1 MRKVILGLAVSL
13 DGFIEAPQGEFDWCF
28 TDQDYG
34 MSAFLKNIDAVF
46 YGRKS
51 YEMMMQF
58 GGSDPWKGTKSYVFS
73 NTWTKPDNAF
83 ELVSKDVVVRVKQ
96 IKQAKGKDIWLFGGA
111 SLTAYLMEAGL
122 VDEIW
127 LSVHPILLGAGKPL
141 FSGSGKRVQLK
152 LIETKSY
159 ETGLV
164 SLRYIV
170 V

>member
-1 MRKVILGLAVSL
+1 
-13 DGFIEAPQGEFDWCF
+13 
-28 TDQDYG
+28 
-34 MSAFLKNIDAVF
+34 
-46 YGRKS
+46 
-51 YEMMMQF
+51 MMQF

-73 NTWTKPDNAF
+73 NTWTTKPDNAF
-83 ELVSKDVVVRVKQ
+83 ELVSKDVVHRVKQ
-96 IKQAKGKDIWLFGGA
+96 IKQAEGKDIWLFGGA
-111 SLTAYLMEAGL
+111 SLTASLMEAGL

-127 LSVHPILLGAGKPL
+127 LSVHPILLGAGKLL
-141 FSGSGKRVQLK
+141 FSGTGKRVQLK